1 MIRLCTCSAEVSG
14 NQGAQGC
21 LPVGLRGAAQHCLA
35 ISTHRESTFL
45 AECLGRMVPGK
56 HMGFKQT
63 NRLSEVQFTSVAGVS
78 RQITYLHVIHQ
89 FELIQ

>member
-1 MIRLCTCSAEVSG
+1 MIRLHTCSAEVSG

-21 LPVGLRGAAQHCLA
+21 LPWASEGLLSNCLA
-35 ISTHRESTFL
+35 VSTHRESTFL

-63 NRLSEVQFTSVAGVS
+63 NRLSEV
-78 RQITYLHVIHQ
+78 HQ
-89 FELIQ
+89 LLE